1 MNAAQNTPP
10 GSSETD
16 CIKLE
21 VWTDFV
27 CPFCLL
33 GEQVI
38 EQAASGLSVSIQWQP
53 FELRPYPTPTL
64 RPEDEYL
71 PRVWKSSVYPM
82 AEQLGVP
89 IQLPSVSPQP
99 YTRKA
104 FLGLQFASQYGQGN
118 AFVSAVM
125 RAFFQ
130 QNQNIG
136 EDSVLKEILSSLGL
150 DPAGLD
156 AVVQSPTANAAHD
169 EALARAYALGIRSV
183 PSLRL
188 NGQLF
193 SGVPDAKSLRTVLLS
208 LTGQAQ

>member
-1 MNAAQNTPP
+1 MRM
-10 GSSETD
+10 
-16 CIKLE
+16 E

-33 GEQVI
+33 GEHVI
-38 EQAASGLSVSIQWQP
+38 EQAARGLPVEIEWQP
-53 FELRPYPTPTL
+53 FELRPHPMPTL

-71 PRVWKSSVYPM
+71 PRVWKASVYPM
-82 AEQLGVP
+82 AERLGVP

-104 FLGLQFASQYGQGN
+104 FLGLQYANQHGQGN
-118 AFVSAVM
+118 AYVSAVM

-130 QNQNIG
+130 KNQNIG
-136 EDSVLKEILSSLGL
+136 EDPVLKNIISELGL

-156 AVVQSPTANAAHD
+156 SMVQSPAANEAHD

-188 NGQLF
+188 NGQVF
-193 SGVPDAKSLRTVLLS
+193 SGVPDAESLRNVLLA
-208 LTGQAQ
+208 LAQQP